1 MPKHQV
7 LGFEPE
13 LMMDQLVTLLLAEG
27 AIAQDDPRVAVWRAI
42 PGNDEERARRWHYM
56 WMLGWDH
63 MTQHGIQQNGLLCSK
78 SPCRAAG
85 ISAAIVEVSTY
96 SAESRDPRNLL
107 AATDE
112 ITSYLNKP
120 ANTFAALR
128 RFIEQNQA
136 APSSLAKAAEAA
148 GAALELAD
156 ALVEALL
163 RAQTLLVANLE
174 SPQFRQAVTGRS
186 AARLLTAIY
195 QHLRHAGG
203 FSVKELARLQTESAS
218 LVVESGSDM
227 VEQAFASRIEAL
239 EKRVASEDVRTW
251 HPYVRTQ
258 AA

>member
-13 LMMDQLVTLLLAEG
+13 LMTDQLVTLLLAEG
-27 AIAQDDPRVAVWRAI
+27 AIVQDDPRVAVWRTT
-42 PGNDEERARRWHYM
+42 PGNDDERARRWHYV
-56 WMLGWDH
+56 WTLGWDH
-63 MTQHGIQQNGLLCSK
+63 MAQHGIQTKGRLCSK

-96 SAESRDPRNLL
+96 SAESKDPRNLL

-120 ANTFAALR
+120 DNSFPALL

-136 APSSLAKAAEAA
+136 APSSLAKAADAA
-148 GAALELAD
+148 GVALQRAN

-163 RAQTLLVANLE
+163 PAQALLTAHLE

-186 AARLLTAIY
+186 AARLLTAVY

-203 FSVKELARLQTESAS
+203 FSGKELARIQTESAS
-218 LVVESGSDM
+218 PVVESGS
-227 VEQAFASRIEAL
+227 ARWSRRSRAESRRSKSA
-239 EKRVASEDVRTW
+239 W
-251 HPYVRTQ
+251 HPKT
-258 AA
+258 